1 MSLTVLPND
10 GSVMLI
16 ANVTC
21 AVCRGK
27 QHRSM
32 LQFTSCSYPPSPE
45 NKVDL
50 RNKI

>member
-1 MSLTVLPND
+1 MSLTVLND
-10 GSVMLI
+10 GSVMHI

-27 QHRSM
+27 QDRSM
-32 LQFTSCSYPPSPE
+32 LQFTSSSYPPLPE

-50 RNKI
+50 RSKI